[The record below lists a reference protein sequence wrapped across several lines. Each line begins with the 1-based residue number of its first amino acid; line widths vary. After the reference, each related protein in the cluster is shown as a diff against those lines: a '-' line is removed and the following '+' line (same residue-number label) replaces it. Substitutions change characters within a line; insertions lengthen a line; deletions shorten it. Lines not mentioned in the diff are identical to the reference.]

1 MNTMTEKKA
10 RRTRRSYSA
19 GEKATAILAVWAGR
33 RRASRVCR
41 ELGVNWGIFNSWEKR
56 AIQGIRATLGEA
68 SGESPAQREGVVLGK
83 RLESLLGQT
92 ELTPAAPTGTETVVE
107 AQPKE

>member
-19 GEKATAILAVWAGR
+19 SEKASAILAVWAGR
-33 RRASRVCR
+33 RRAGRVCR

-56 AIQGIRATLGEA
+56 AIQGIRVTLGDPL
-68 SGESPAQREGVVLGK
+68 GESPAEREGLVLGK
-83 RLESLLGQT
+83 RLESLLGQS
-92 ELTPAAPTGTETVVE
+92 EPSPATPAGTETVAE
-107 AQPKE
+107 TQPKE

>member
-1 MNTMTEKKA
+1 MNTTTEKKA

-19 GEKATAILAVWAGR
+19 SEKAAAILAVWAGR

-56 AIQGIRATLGEA
+56 AIQGIRVTLGE
-68 SGESPAQREGVVLGK
+68 SLGEAPAEREGLVLGK
-83 RLESLLGQT
+83 RLESLLGQS
-92 ELTPAAPTGTETVVE
+92 EPKAATPAATETVAGAE
-107 AQPKE
+107 PKE

>member
-1 MNTMTEKKA
+1 MNTTTEKRA

-19 GEKATAILAVWAGR
+19 GENATAILAVWAGR

-56 AIQGIRATLGEA
+56 AIQGIRATLGDP
-68 SGESPAQREGVVLGK
+68 SGESPAEREGVVLGK
-83 RLESLLGQT
+83 RLESLLGQS
-92 ELTPAAPTGTETVVE
+92 EVKPAVPAGTETVVE
-107 AQPKE
+107 TQPKE